1 MNTEVLNTRYGAPG
15 RIVFREGFG
24 GYPEAV
30 IANKYGVAEIALL
43 GGNVLSYRPTGFS
56 QILFRPRKRD
66 YRRGDAFHGGIPVC
80 WPQFGNRF
88 DKSLPGH
95 GFAKLLVFEVRGTQY
110 SEDMTEITLGVKS
123 DAETLKIWPHEF
135 DLELKVSVSM
145 KLNLKLTTVNTGSQP
160 FSFSCGF
167 HPYFLVRERSQA
179 VVRGLDGCGYFN
191 AMEDVEGRQS
201 GDLMTD
207 REVDH
212 VFTMPD
218 ALKHELA
225 LLDDGLRRAV
235 AVVYSGGGRTVVWC
249 SGPDSGIADFEKDDW
264 RSFVCVEPVSDWPGG
279 RELKSGEK
287 HELTAAI
294 QAQANMG

>member
-1 MNTEVLNTRYGAPG
+1 
-15 RIVFREGFG
+15 
-24 GYPEAV
+24 
-30 IANKYGVAEIALL
+30 
-43 GGNVLSYRPTGFS
+43 
-56 QILFRPRKRD
+56 
-66 YRRGDAFHGGIPVC
+66 
-80 WPQFGNRF
+80 
-88 DKSLPGH
+88 
-95 GFAKLLVFEVRGTQY
+95 
-110 SEDMTEITLGVKS
+110 
-123 DAETLKIWPHEF
+123 
-135 DLELKVSVSM
+135 M

-167 HPYFLVRERSQA
+167 HPYFLVRERNQA

-212 VFTMPD
+212 VFTMPH

-225 LLDDGLRRAV
+225 LLDEGLRRAV